1 MSSLSARLRFFL
13 FLKGKTFNA
22 PSYRW
27 GALSFFAHTA
37 RVSHAV
43 ENSEPRSIFVPYI
56 TFRGVQH
63 WWTCGASDTAA
74 ARPLMTG
81 RPDANFGLDKCR
93 GLFACRTQ
101 LPSLDDFVGSDQQTR
116 RYTQPERLSGLAID
130 NERNLC

>member
-1 MSSLSARLRFFL
+1 SNFL
-13 FLKGKTFNA
+13 TWSVA
-22 PSYRW
+22 QRCPIR
-27 GALSFFAHTA
+27 GALSFFAHAT

-93 GLFACRTQ
+93 GLFARRTQ
-101 LPSLDDFVGSDQQTR
+101 RVWLSTRSIPARTSRRRVTPAPALPAWHPQAFRQSASPAHKR
-116 RYTQPERLSGLAID
+116 
-130 NERNLC
+130 